1 MDKKRIKYMIIGG
14 VLALLS
20 VTLIVIFSLLIGLN
34 S

>member
-1 MDKKRIKYMIIGG
+1 MDKKRFKYMIIGG

-20 VTLIVIFSLLIGLN
+20 VALIVIFSLLIGLN